1 MPKSIKKRTKNKGEA
16 ITSINSSASK
26 QFFETFDKPTNS
38 NQSTIKTIEFNK
50 FNNNYNSSIK
60 LENLIEKQ
68 FNNEKYCDF
77 IFKFNGGNEIY
88 NSIFVNKCIV
98 SYFSNYF
105 KNEFL
110 KNNKNEMTI
119 DINGKEDYHSFYLM
133 IKSFYFTNFFTINKF
148 KEDELLNL
156 INFYDKYNCNKMLKS
171 LFNEL
176 NFLELENLVF
186 KHFDKL
192 LKNNLFIKNFLFLFL
207 NKYILNLTTSKTEK
221 TFTNL
226 NIPLNVLLPFLENT
240 IDRFNVLN
248 NQSNYIENLLYFLNL
263 EFFLKWNIPNL
274 KQSIE
279 EKSIKDL
286 QKEEFNN
293 LIDKLVNKILTSVKT
308 KDITLQFLNNLNSL
322 INILNSKNTHLHL
335 LNNLLINYL
344 NKNTKRTEKIREQL
358 H

>member
-1 MPKSIKKRTKNKGEA
+1 MPKSIKKRIDDET

-50 FNNNYNSSIK
+50 FNNNYNSSVK
-60 LENLIEKQ
+60 MENLIGKQ

-77 IFKFNGGNEIY
+77 IFKFNNLNNNTEIY
-88 NSIFVNKCIV
+88 VNKCIV

-110 KNNKNEMTI
+110 NNNKNEMTI

-207 NKYILNLTTSKTEK
+207 NKYILNLTTSKK

-248 NQSNYIENLLYFLNL
+248 NQSNYIENLLYFL
-263 EFFLKWNIPNL
+263 KRNILNL
-274 KQSIE
+274 KLSIE